1 MDICC
6 VSSELK
12 RNTVIDEIRQNESND
27 NELELMNNKMN
38 DIISM
43 KQIISYRNS
52 TVTDMRF
59 EVVMMTME

>member
-1 MDICC
+1 
-6 VSSELK
+6 
-12 RNTVIDEIRQNESND
+12 
-27 NELELMNNKMN
+27 MNNKMN